1 MAESTTIYTPA
12 ESAGVNSMLP
22 WFLAGNRGGF
32 GGNGSWSD
40 LIALLVVWGIF
51 GNNGFGNGFGG
62 NGNAALA
69 NLMNNNDGR
78 ELLMQAINGNRSAIS
93 ELAGTLNVSIA
104 SLQQSLNAVNMGIQ
118 SVGNQVGMS
127 GMQVI
132 NAIQAGNC
140 DLGNRLATCCCETRS
155 LISQQGYENRL
166 ANLQQTDALASKID
180 QQTTLINDKFC
191 QLEMRELSDKL
202 EAARLENANLRG
214 EISQANQNAY
224 ITNYIGQTVAPV
236 AAQLTKLYTEV
247 DSIKCKL
254 PETVTVQYPN
264 LVAMP
269 TSTAYNLYTGNYGF
283 GGNGFFG

>member
-1 MAESTTIYTPA
+1 MAESTTIYTPT
-12 ESAGVNSMLP
+12 ESGGVNSMLP

-69 NLMNNNDGR
+69 NLVNNNDGR

-93 ELAGTLNVSIA
+93 ELAGTLNVSMSA
-104 SLQQSLNAVNMGIQ
+104 LQQSLNAVNMGIQ

-140 DLGNRLATCCCETRS
+140 DLGNRLATSCCEMRQ
-155 LISQQGYENRL
+155 LVSQQGYENRL
-166 ANLQQTDALASKID
+166 ATLQQTDALASKID

-191 QLEMRELSDKL
+191 QLEMRELHDKL
-202 EAARLENANLRG
+202 EAARLENTTLRG

-224 ITNYIGQTVAPV
+224 ITNYIG
-236 AAQLTKLYTEV
+236 
-247 DSIKCKL
+247 
-254 PETVTVQYPN
+254 
-264 LVAMP
+264 
-269 TSTAYNLYTGNYGF
+269 
-283 GGNGFFG
+283 

>member
-62 NGNAALA
+62 NGNAAF
-69 NLMNNNDGR
+69 GR

>member
-78 ELLMQAINGNRSAIS
+78 ELLMQSINGNRSAIS
-93 ELAGTLNVSIA
+93 ELASTLNVSIA
-104 SLQQSLNAVNMGIQ
+104 SVQQSLNAVNMGIQ
-118 SVGNQVGMS
+118 SVGHQVGMS

-166 ANLQQTDALASKID
+166 ATLQQTDAIASKID

-191 QLEMRELSDKL
+191 QLEMRELQDKL
-202 EAARLENANLRG
+202 EAARLENTNLRG

-236 AAQLTKLYTEV
+236 AAQLNKLYSEV
-247 DSIKCKL
+247 DDIKCKL
-254 PETVTVQYPN
+254 PETVTIQYPN

-269 TSTAYNLYTGNYGF
+269 TSTAYNLYTGNYGL